1 MNQVWDANK
10 KQPHGTRQ
18 LGALQAKEEIKNPP
32 TQQKAEMQLRRIQ
45 ILAPLGNLHVVS
57 ITEIY
62 LFVWG

>member
-10 KQPHGTRQ
+10 KQLHGMRQ
-18 LGALQAKEEIKNPP
+18 LGALQAKEKKKKKPNPSSKR
-32 TQQKAEMQLRRIQ
+32 QRCSCEEFK
-45 ILAPLGNLHVVS
+45 NLHVVS